1 MHNINKISA
10 YNEIACSC
18 QNIPK
23 ITMIQYTCRLMI
35 CILYCASGFSVL
47 ASDMKSISDRDS
59 LKHQEQRKIVREEWR
74 KDVEH
79 SHDRFYISGN
89 LFFANLN
96 TTLKFQSQKSIISVV
111 LGLEENLKLPS
122 QSKFFVG
129 SFYGRLTPRSG
140 LVAQY
145 YGIERNHTSITDQD
159 YIFLED
165 TIPQGTEVRTY
176 FNTQVF
182 SFGYLLSVLSDKNT
196 FFGIYFNVYTMMLY
210 TGIESSL
217 GNIETYFKATLPL
230 PNLGLYTML
239 KFKPW
244 LYLRGSV
251 GYFALQIDDFGG
263 YLSDFY
269 LGLVFRPV
277 KWLSIDTSYQTFTVN
292 LDFPR
297 DITTNVNYNFRGP
310 AIGITFS
317 F

>member
-1 MHNINKISA
+1 MCLHV
-10 YNEIACSC
+10 
-18 QNIPK
+18 
-23 ITMIQYTCRLMI
+23 CRIMI
-35 CILYCASGFSVL
+35 CILYCSYSFMAL
-47 ASDMKSISDRDS
+47 ASDMKLISERDS
-59 LKHQEQRKIVREEWR
+59 LDHKARRKIVREEWR
-74 KDVEH
+74 KDVQQ

-96 TTLKFQSQKSIISVV
+96 TNLNFQYLNSIISVD
-111 LGLEENLKLPS
+111 LGLEENFKLPA

-129 SFYGRLTPRSG
+129 SLYGRLTPRSG

-145 YGIERNHTSITDQD
+145 YGIERSHASVTDQD

-165 TIPQGTEVRTY
+165 TIPQGTEARVY

-196 FFGIYFNVYTMMLY
+196 FFGIYFNVYTMMLT
-210 TGIESSL
+210 TGIETAL
-217 GNIETYFKATLPL
+217 GNIKANFKATLPL
-230 PNLGLYTML
+230 PNFGLYTML

-244 LYLRGSV
+244 LYFRGSL
-251 GYFALQIDDFGG
+251 GYFALQIDNFGG

-269 LGLVFRPV
+269 LGLVFRPI
-277 KWLSIDTSYQTFTVN
+277 KWLSIDTSYQTFNVN

-297 DITTNVNYNFRGP
+297 DITTTVNYNFKGP